1 MKETKI
7 EKKLL
12 AEKIEKEQETPSLIH
27 ISRKIRWI
35 IFTVLC
41 FVSILM
47 GVDQGILSST
57 TQEISSYLDISE
69 VQLGG
74 LGGMIF
80 LGTALGCIFSFI
92 VINKIN
98 RKYLLLGTMS
108 FDVLSL
114 FLTTQTKNLG
124 LLYLCRVV
132 AGFTSAFV
140 NVYLPPWTDQYGIH
154 KYKSIMISL
163 IHIASSLGYIFG
175 YVLGMIC
182 GWGNGFFIQNILLI
196 ASILV
201 IFVFMPDKY
210 FSMSLM
216 PLKAKME
223 LNKLNENKEQKETT
237 TNTNINE
244 EEQTKKSDEDK
255 IINDI
260 KIDLKKDENKVAK
273 KKNNLIY
280 IESNEKDEKEKDEG
294 NTKEEDEASLFEN
307 ELKEEDIRKESIL
320 IHLKVLIKSPIFIL
334 MNTTLSSMFII
345 VSAIQ
350 FWINDYLEFGLLI
363 EDQNV
368 RLTCFT
374 FVVVTAPAAGI
385 ILGGILSGKVGGYD
399 KEKAIYIPL
408 FTSFGVV
415 ILANLC
421 PLFANI
427 FLFLP
432 LFWTLLFLGSV
443 LLPVANGIVIV
454 SVEKKYSGSAS
465 AVSILIYNILGRLPG
480 PNVYALLKSMV
491 NDKNSRIPFWL
502 LLNVSVIGFLAVLIC
517 VKFQKEKYRNL
528 TNDEEETQ
536 KILDEEENKDDINI
550 CSINE
555 TDSNKEEETD
565 KGKDELNNKEK
576 IDIKEEKVENEEK
589 DS

>member
-1 MKETKI
+1 MKETIKSTKI
-7 EKKLL
+7 IEEKV
-12 AEKIEKEQETPSLIH
+12 EIEQEAPTLIH

-35 IFTVLC
+35 VFSVLC
-41 FVSILM
+41 CVSILM
-47 GVDQGILSST
+47 GVDQGTLSST
-57 TQEISSYLDISE
+57 TKELSVDVGMTD

-80 LGTALGCIFSFI
+80 LGTALGCIFSFL
-92 VINKIN
+92 VINKFN
-98 RKYLLLGTMS
+98 RKYLLLGTMT

-114 FLTTQTKNLG
+114 FFTTQTKNLV

-140 NVYLPPWTDQYGIH
+140 NVYLPSWTDQYGIH
-154 KYKSIMISL
+154 KYKSIMIAL

-175 YVLGMIC
+175 YASGMYI
-182 GWGNGFFIQNILLI
+182 GWNNSFFLQNILLI

-201 IFVFMPDKY
+201 IFILMTDKY

-216 PLKAKME
+216 PVKSKNLS
-223 LNKLNENKEQKETT
+223 KLNESKNQSETT
-237 TNTNINE
+237 SNGRKSE
-244 EEQTKKSDEDK
+244 EEQ

-260 KIDLKKDENKVAK
+260 HKIDLKIDENEE
-273 KKNNLIY
+273 NQDNLIHQ
-280 IESNEKDEKEKDEG
+280 ESQEKEEKEKDVE
-294 NTKEEDEASLFEN
+294 NNKEEDEASLFEN
-307 ELKEEDIRKESIL
+307 ELKEEDIRKEPI
-320 IHLKVLIKSPIFIL
+320 INHLKALIKSPIFIL
-334 MNTTLSSMFII
+334 MNVTLSSMFII

-363 EDQNV
+363 EDKEV
-368 RLTCFT
+368 RISCFA
-374 FVVVTAPAAGI
+374 FVVATAPAAGI

-399 KEKAIYIPL
+399 TEKAIYIPL

-421 PLFANI
+421 PI
-427 FLFLP
+427 FTNVIIFLP

-454 SVEKKYSGSAS
+454 SVEQKYSGSAS
-465 AVSILIYNILGRLPG
+465 AVSILIYHILGRLPG
-480 PNVYALLKSMV
+480 PNLYAFLKSMV

-502 LLNVSVIGFLAVLIC
+502 LLNVSAIGFLAVLIC

-528 TNDEEETQ
+528 RNDEESI
-536 KILDEEENKDDINI
+536 KILDEEENKDDTNKD
-550 CSINE
+550 SIN
-555 TDSNKEEETD
+555 TDDTNKDDDKEKEEF
-565 KGKDELNNKEK
+565 NNKEK
-576 IDIKEEKVENEEK
+576 IIVENEEEE
-589 DS
+589 S

>member
-1 MKETKI
+1 MTETKI
-7 EKKLL
+7 GTKQIDEKN
-12 AEKIEKEQETPSLIH
+12 EKEQETPTLIH

-35 IFTVLC
+35 VFLILC
-41 FVSILM
+41 CVSILM

-57 TQEISSYLDISE
+57 TNEFKQSGMSE
-69 VQLGG
+69 VELGG

-80 LGTALGCIFSFI
+80 LGTALGCIFSFL

-114 FLTTQTKNLG
+114 FFTTQTDKTA

-175 YVLGMIC
+175 YASGNYI
-182 GWGNGFFIQNILLI
+182 GWKDSFFLQNILLI
-196 ASILV
+196 VSILV
-201 IFVFMPDKY
+201 IFILMPDKY

-216 PLKAKME
+216 PVKSKRE
-223 LNKLNENKEQKETT
+223 LNKLNGDKSQRETT
-237 TNTNINE
+237 TNTSKSE
-244 EEQTKKSDEDK
+244 EEG
-255 IINDI
+255 IIKDI
-260 KIDLKKDENKVAK
+260 KIDLKLDENEVSGNKA
-273 KKNNLIY
+273 NLIH
-280 IESNEKDEKEKDEG
+280 IESHEKEEKEKDEDEE
-294 NTKEEDEASLFEN
+294 NNKEEDEISLFEK
-307 ELKEEDIRKESIL
+307 EFKEEDIRKESIL
-320 IHLKVLIKSPIFIL
+320 NHLKALIKSPIFIL
-334 MNTTLSSMFII
+334 MNVTLSSMFII

-363 EDQNV
+363 EDKNV
-368 RLTCFT
+368 RISCFA
-374 FVVVTAPAAGI
+374 FVVATAPAAGI
-385 ILGGILSGKVGGYD
+385 ILGGVLSGKVGGYD

-408 FTSFGVV
+408 FTSLGVV

-421 PLFANI
+421 PIFTNI
-427 FLFLP
+427 FVFLP

-454 SVEKKYSGSAS
+454 SVEQKYSGSAS
-465 AVSILIYNILGRLPG
+465 AVSILIYHILGRLPG
-480 PNVYALLKSMV
+480 PNLYAFLKSLV
-491 NDKNSRIPFWL
+491 NDQNSRIPFWL
-502 LLNVSVIGFLAVLIC
+502 LLNVSAIGFLAVLIG

-528 TNDEEETQ
+528 SNDEETH
-536 KILDEEENKDDINI
+536 KILDEEENKDDINTD
-550 CSINE
+550 SINDDI
-555 TDSNKEEETD
+555 TKDSINNVDINKEKEEEEN
-565 KGKDELNNKEK
+565 DELNNKEK
-576 IDIKEEKVENEEK
+576 ILINEEK
-589 DS
+589 ES

>member
-7 EKKLL
+7 GTKQID
-12 AEKIEKEQETPSLIH
+12 EKIEKEQEAPSLIH

-35 IFTVLC
+35 VFSILC
-41 FVSILM
+41 CVSILM

-57 TQEISSYLDISE
+57 TSEFKGSMSE

-80 LGTALGCIFSFI
+80 LGTALGCIFSFL

-114 FLTTQTKNLG
+114 FFTTQTTNIG

-140 NVYLPPWTDQYGIH
+140 NVYLPPWTNQYGIH

-175 YVLGMIC
+175 YVSGMYI
-182 GWGNGFFIQNILLI
+182 GWKDSFFLQNILLI
-196 ASILV
+196 VSILV
-201 IFVFMPDKY
+201 IFILMPDKY

-216 PLKAKME
+216 PVKSKRE
-223 LNKLNENKEQKETT
+223 LNKLNGDKSQRETT
-237 TNTNINE
+237 TNTSKSE
-244 EEQTKKSDEDK
+244 EEG
-255 IINDI
+255 IIKDI
-260 KIDLKKDENKVAK
+260 KIDLKLDENEVSGNKA
-273 KKNNLIY
+273 NLIH
-280 IESNEKDEKEKDEG
+280 IESHEKEEKEKDEEEE
-294 NTKEEDEASLFEN
+294 NNKEEDEISLFEK
-307 ELKEEDIRKESIL
+307 EFKEEDIRKESIL
-320 IHLKVLIKSPIFIL
+320 NHLKALIKSPIFIL
-334 MNTTLSSMFII
+334 MNVTLSSMFII

-363 EDQNV
+363 EDKNA

-385 ILGGILSGKVGGYD
+385 ILGGVLAGKVGGYD

-421 PLFANI
+421 PIFTNI
-427 FLFLP
+427 FVFLP

-454 SVEKKYSGSAS
+454 SVEQKYSGSAS
-465 AVSILIYNILGRLPG
+465 AASILIYHILGRLPG
-480 PNVYALLKSMV
+480 PNLYAFLKSMV
-491 NDKNSRIPFWL
+491 NDPNSRIPFWL
-502 LLNVSVIGFLAVLIC
+502 LLNVSIAGFLAVLFC

-528 TNDEEETQ
+528 RNDEETQ
-536 KILDEEENKDDINI
+536 KILDKEENKDDINVD
-550 CSINE
+550 SINNVDINLEKE
-555 TDSNKEEETD
+555 TPN
-565 KGKDELNNKEK
+565 
-576 IDIKEEKVENEEK
+576 
-589 DS
+589 

>member
-1 MKETKI
+1 MKETKMGTKQI
-7 EKKLL
+7 D
-12 AEKIEKEQETPSLIH
+12 EKIEKEQETPTLIH

-35 IFTVLC
+35 VFLILC

-57 TQEISSYLDISE
+57 TNEFKDAGMSE

-80 LGTALGCIFSFI
+80 LGTALGCIFSFL

-114 FLTTQTKNLG
+114 FFTTQTDNIA

-175 YVLGMIC
+175 YASGMYI
-182 GWGNGFFIQNILLI
+182 GWRDSFFLQNILLI

-201 IFVFMPDKY
+201 IFILMPDKY

-216 PLKAKME
+216 PVKSKI
-223 LNKLNENKEQKETT
+223 NKLNESNSQKETT
-237 TNTNINE
+237 PNTSKSE
-244 EEQTKKSDEDK
+244 EDLIAK
-255 IINDI
+255 DI
-260 KIDLKKDENKVAK
+260 KIDLKIDENEAERHKD
-273 KKNNLIY
+273 NLIY
-280 IESNEKDEKEKDEG
+280 IESHEKEEKEKDEE
-294 NTKEEDEASLFEN
+294 NNKEEDEVSLFEN

-320 IHLKVLIKSPIFIL
+320 NHLKALIKSPIFLL
-334 MNTTLSSMFII
+334 MNVTLSSMFII

-363 EDQNV
+363 EDKNV
-368 RLTCFT
+368 RISCFG
-374 FVVVTAPAAGI
+374 FVVATAPAAGI
-385 ILGGILSGKVGGYD
+385 ILGGVLAGKVGGYD

-408 FTSFGVV
+408 FTSLGVV

-421 PLFANI
+421 PIFTNI

-454 SVEKKYSGSAS
+454 SVEQKYSGSAS
-465 AVSILIYNILGRLPG
+465 AVSILLYHIFGRLPG
-480 PNVYALLKSMV
+480 PNVYAFLKSMV

-502 LLNVSVIGFLAVLIC
+502 LLNVSVIGFLSVLIC
-517 VKFQKEKYRNL
+517 VKFQKEKYRHLNA
-528 TNDEEETQ
+528 DEETQ
-536 KILDEEENKDDINI
+536 KILDEEENKDDINTDSAI
-550 CSINE
+550 NDDLTKDSINNVDTNSE
-555 TDSNKEEETD
+555 KE
-565 KGKDELNNKEK
+565 KDELNNKEN
-576 IDIKEEKVENEEK
+576 ILIKEGE
-589 DS
+589 S

>member
-1 MKETKI
+1 MKETKMGTKQI
-7 EKKLL
+7 D
-12 AEKIEKEQETPSLIH
+12 EKIEKEQGTPTLIH

-35 IFTVLC
+35 VFLILC

-57 TQEISSYLDISE
+57 TNEFKDAGMSE

-80 LGTALGCIFSFI
+80 LGTALGCIFSFL

-114 FLTTQTKNLG
+114 FFTTQTDNIA

-175 YVLGMIC
+175 YASGMYI
-182 GWGNGFFIQNILLI
+182 GWRDSFFLQNILLI

-201 IFVFMPDKY
+201 IFILMPDKY

-216 PLKAKME
+216 PVKSKI
-223 LNKLNENKEQKETT
+223 NKLNESNSQKETT
-237 TNTNINE
+237 PNTSKSE
-244 EEQTKKSDEDK
+244 EDLIAK
-255 IINDI
+255 DI
-260 KIDLKKDENKVAK
+260 KIDLKIDENEAERHKD
-273 KKNNLIY
+273 NLIY
-280 IESNEKDEKEKDEG
+280 IESHEKEEKEKDEE
-294 NTKEEDEASLFEN
+294 NNKEEDDVSLFEN

-320 IHLKVLIKSPIFIL
+320 NHLKALIKSPIFLL
-334 MNTTLSSMFII
+334 MNVTLSSMFII

-363 EDQNV
+363 EDKNV
-368 RLTCFT
+368 RISCFG
-374 FVVVTAPAAGI
+374 FVVATAPAAGI
-385 ILGGILSGKVGGYD
+385 ILGGVLAGKVGGYD

-408 FTSFGVV
+408 FTSLGVV

-421 PLFANI
+421 PIFTNI

-454 SVEKKYSGSAS
+454 SVEQKYSGSAS
-465 AVSILIYNILGRLPG
+465 AVSILLYHIFGRLPG
-480 PNVYALLKSMV
+480 PNVYAFLKSMV
-491 NDKNSRIPFWL
+491 NDKNSRIPFCA
-502 LLNVSVIGFLAVLIC
+502 SKA
-517 VKFQKEKYRNL
+517 
-528 TNDEEETQ
+528 
-536 KILDEEENKDDINI
+536 
-550 CSINE
+550 CSNQ
-555 TDSNKEEETD
+555 
-565 KGKDELNNKEK
+565 
-576 IDIKEEKVENEEK
+576 
-589 DS
+589 

>member
-7 EKKLL
+7 GTKQID
-12 AEKIEKEQETPSLIH
+12 EKIEKEQETPSLIH

-35 IFTVLC
+35 VFSILC
-41 FVSILM
+41 CVSILM

-57 TQEISSYLDISE
+57 TNDFKGSMTE
-69 VQLGG
+69 VELGG

-80 LGTALGCIFSFI
+80 LGTALGCIFSFL

-114 FLTTQTKNLG
+114 FFTTQTTNIG

-140 NVYLPPWTDQYGIH
+140 NVYLPPWTNQYGIH

-175 YVLGMIC
+175 YVSGMYI
-182 GWGNGFFIQNILLI
+182 GWKDSFFLQNILLI
-196 ASILV
+196 VSILV
-201 IFVFMPDKY
+201 IFILMPDKY

-216 PLKAKME
+216 PVKSKLE
-223 LNKLNENKEQKETT
+223 LNKLNESKDQVETT
-237 TNTNINE
+237 TNTNKSE
-244 EEQTKKSDEDK
+244 EEKMKK
-255 IINDI
+255 DI
-260 KIDLKKDENKVAK
+260 KIDLKINENKVEEK
-273 KKNNLIY
+273 RDNLIY
-280 IESNEKDEKEKDEG
+280 IESNEKKEEG
-294 NTKEEDEASLFEN
+294 EDKESKEEDEASLFEN
-307 ELKEEDIRKESIL
+307 ELKEEDIRKESI
-320 IHLKVLIKSPIFIL
+320 INHLKALIKSPIFIL
-334 MNTTLSSMFII
+334 MNVTLSSMFII

-363 EDQNV
+363 EDKNA
-368 RLTCFT
+368 RIICFG
-374 FVVVTAPAAGI
+374 FVVATAPAAGI
-385 ILGGILSGKVGGYD
+385 ILGGVLAGKVGGYD

-408 FTSFGVV
+408 ITSFGVV

-421 PLFANI
+421 PI
-427 FLFLP
+427 FTNLILFLP

-454 SVEKKYSGSAS
+454 SVEQKYSGSAS
-465 AVSILIYNILGRLPG
+465 AASILIYHILGRLPG
-480 PNVYALLKSMV
+480 PTLYAFLKSMV
-491 NDKNSRIPFWL
+491 NDPNSRIPFWL
-502 LLNVSVIGFLAVLIC
+502 LLNVSIAGFLAVLFC

-528 TNDEEETQ
+528 RNDEETQ
-536 KILDEEENKDDINI
+536 KILDKEENKDDINVD
-550 CSINE
+550 SINNVDINLEKE
-555 TDSNKEEETD
+555 TPN
-565 KGKDELNNKEK
+565 
-576 IDIKEEKVENEEK
+576 
-589 DS
+589 

>member
-7 EKKLL
+7 GTKQID
-12 AEKIEKEQETPSLIH
+12 EKIEKEQETPTLIH

-35 IFTVLC
+35 VFLILC

-57 TQEISSYLDISE
+57 TDEFIDDGMSE

-114 FLTTQTKNLG
+114 FLTTQTENMA

-175 YVLGMIC
+175 YALGAYI
-182 GWGNGFFIQNILLI
+182 GWRDSFFLQNILLI

-201 IFVFMPDKY
+201 IFIFMPDKY

-216 PLKAKME
+216 PVKSKME
-223 LNKLNENKEQKETT
+223 LNKLNEGKSQKETT
-237 TNTNINE
+237 PDTSKSE
-244 EEQTKKSDEDK
+244 EAQIAK
-255 IINDI
+255 DI
-260 KIDLKKDENKVAK
+260 KIDLKINENEAEGHKE
-273 KKNNLIY
+273 NLIY
-280 IESNEKDEKEKDEG
+280 IESHEKEEKEKDED
-294 NTKEEDEASLFEN
+294 NNKEEDEASLFEN
-307 ELKEEDIRKESIL
+307 ELKEEDIRKESI
-320 IHLKVLIKSPIFIL
+320 INHLKVLIKSPIFLL
-334 MNTTLSSMFII
+334 MNVTLSSMFII

-350 FWINDYLEFGLLI
+350 FWINDYMEFGLLI
-363 EDQNV
+363 EDKNV
-368 RLTCFT
+368 RISCFG
-374 FVVVTAPAAGI
+374 FVVATAPAAGI
-385 ILGGILSGKVGGYD
+385 ILGGVLAGKVGGYD

-408 FTSFGVV
+408 FTSLGVV

-421 PLFANI
+421 PIFTNL
-427 FLFLP
+427 FLFSP

-454 SVEKKYSGSAS
+454 SVEQKYSGSAS
-465 AVSILIYNILGRLPG
+465 AVSILLYHIFGRLPG
-480 PNVYALLKSMV
+480 PNVYAFLKSMV

-517 VKFQKEKYRNL
+517 VKFQKEKYRHLNA
-528 TNDEEETQ
+528 DEETQ
-536 KILDEEENKDDINI
+536 KILDKEENKDDIYTDS
-550 CSINE
+550 SINDDL
-555 TDSNKEEETD
+555 TKDSINNVDIEKE
-565 KGKDELNNKEK
+565 KDELKNKE
-576 IDIKEEKVENEEK
+576 IY
-589 DS
+589 

>member
-1 MKETKI
+1 MTETKI
-7 EKKLL
+7 GTKQID
-12 AEKIEKEQETPSLIH
+12 EKIEKEQEAPSLIH

-35 IFTVLC
+35 VFSILC
-41 FVSILM
+41 CVSILM

-57 TQEISSYLDISE
+57 TNEFKQSGMSE
-69 VQLGG
+69 VELGG

-80 LGTALGCIFSFI
+80 LGTALGCIFSFL

-114 FLTTQTKNLG
+114 FFTTQTDKTA

-175 YVLGMIC
+175 YASGNYI
-182 GWGNGFFIQNILLI
+182 GWKDSFFLQNILLI
-196 ASILV
+196 VSILV
-201 IFVFMPDKY
+201 IFILMPDKY

-216 PLKAKME
+216 PVKSKRE
-223 LNKLNENKEQKETT
+223 LNKLNGDKSQRETT
-237 TNTNINE
+237 TNTSKSE
-244 EEQTKKSDEDK
+244 EEG
-255 IINDI
+255 IIKDI
-260 KIDLKKDENKVAK
+260 KIDLKLDENEVSGNKA
-273 KKNNLIY
+273 NLIH
-280 IESNEKDEKEKDEG
+280 IESHEKEEKEKDEDEE
-294 NTKEEDEASLFEN
+294 NNKEEDEISLFEK
-307 ELKEEDIRKESIL
+307 EFKEEDIRKESIL
-320 IHLKVLIKSPIFIL
+320 NHLKALIKSPIFIL
-334 MNTTLSSMFII
+334 MNVTLSSMFII

-363 EDQNV
+363 EDKNV
-368 RLTCFT
+368 RISCFA
-374 FVVVTAPAAGI
+374 FVVATAPAAGI
-385 ILGGILSGKVGGYD
+385 ILGGVLSGKVGGYD

-408 FTSFGVV
+408 FTSLGVV

-421 PLFANI
+421 PIFTNI
-427 FLFLP
+427 FVFLP

-454 SVEKKYSGSAS
+454 SVEQKYSGSAS
-465 AVSILIYNILGRLPG
+465 AVSILIYHILGRLPG
-480 PNVYALLKSMV
+480 PNLYAFLKSLV

-502 LLNVSVIGFLAVLIC
+502 LLNVSAIGFLAVLIG
-517 VKFQKEKYRNL
+517 VKFQKEKYRSL
-528 TNDEEETQ
+528 SNDEETH
-536 KILDEEENKDDINI
+536 KILDEEENKDDINTD
-550 CSINE
+550 SINDDI
-555 TDSNKEEETD
+555 TKDSINNVDINKEKEEEEN
-565 KGKDELNNKEK
+565 DELNNKEK
-576 IDIKEEKVENEEK
+576 ILINEEK
-589 DS
+589 ES

>member
-1 MKETKI
+1 MKETKMGTKQI
-7 EKKLL
+7 D
-12 AEKIEKEQETPSLIH
+12 EKIEKEQGTPTLIH

-35 IFTVLC
+35 VFLILC

-57 TQEISSYLDISE
+57 TNEFKDAGMSE

-80 LGTALGCIFSFI
+80 LGTALGCIFSFL

-114 FLTTQTKNLG
+114 FFTTQTDNIA

-175 YVLGMIC
+175 YASGMYI
-182 GWGNGFFIQNILLI
+182 GWRDSFFLQNILLI

-201 IFVFMPDKY
+201 IFILMPDKY

-216 PLKAKME
+216 PVKSKI
-223 LNKLNENKEQKETT
+223 NKLNESNSQKETT
-237 TNTNINE
+237 PNTSKSE
-244 EEQTKKSDEDK
+244 EDLIAK
-255 IINDI
+255 DI
-260 KIDLKKDENKVAK
+260 KIDLKIDENEAERHKD
-273 KKNNLIY
+273 NLIY
-280 IESNEKDEKEKDEG
+280 IESHEKEEKEKDEE
-294 NTKEEDEASLFEN
+294 NNKEEDEVSLFEN

-320 IHLKVLIKSPIFIL
+320 NHLKALIKSPIFLL
-334 MNTTLSSMFII
+334 MNVTLSSMFII

-363 EDQNV
+363 EDKNV
-368 RLTCFT
+368 RISCFG
-374 FVVVTAPAAGI
+374 FVVATAPAAGI
-385 ILGGILSGKVGGYD
+385 ILGGVLAGKVGGYD

-408 FTSFGVV
+408 FTSLGVV

-421 PLFANI
+421 PIFTNI

-454 SVEKKYSGSAS
+454 SVEQKYSGSAS
-465 AVSILIYNILGRLPG
+465 AVSILLYHIFGRLPG
-480 PNVYALLKSMV
+480 PNVYAFLKSMV

-517 VKFQKEKYRNL
+517 VKFQKEKYRHLNA
-528 TNDEEETQ
+528 DEETQ
-536 KILDEEENKDDINI
+536 KILDEEENKDDINTDSAI
-550 CSINE
+550 NDDLTKDSINDVDTNTE
-555 TDSNKEEETD
+555 KE
-565 KGKDELNNKEK
+565 KGELNNKEN
-576 IDIKEEKVENEEK
+576 ILIKEEE
-589 DS
+589 S

>member
-7 EKKLL
+7 GTKQID
-12 AEKIEKEQETPSLIH
+12 EKIEKEQEAPSLIH

-35 IFTVLC
+35 VFSILC
-41 FVSILM
+41 CVSILM

-57 TQEISSYLDISE
+57 TNDFKGSMTE
-69 VQLGG
+69 VELGG

-80 LGTALGCIFSFI
+80 LGTALGCIFSFL

-114 FLTTQTKNLG
+114 FFTTQTTNIG

-132 AGFTSAFV
+132 VGFTSAFV

-175 YVLGMIC
+175 YVSGMYI
-182 GWGNGFFIQNILLI
+182 GWKDSFFLQNILLI
-196 ASILV
+196 VSILV
-201 IFVFMPDKY
+201 IFILMPDKY

-216 PLKAKME
+216 PVKSKLE
-223 LNKLNENKEQKETT
+223 LNKLNESKNQRETT
-237 TNTNINE
+237 TNTNKSE
-244 EEQTKKSDEDK
+244 EDQMIK
-255 IINDI
+255 DI
-260 KIDLKKDENKVAK
+260 KIDLKINENKVEEK
-273 KKNNLIY
+273 RDNLIY
-280 IESNEKDEKEKDEG
+280 IESNEKKEEG
-294 NTKEEDEASLFEN
+294 EDKESKEEDEASLFEN
-307 ELKEEDIRKESIL
+307 ELKEEDIRKESI
-320 IHLKVLIKSPIFIL
+320 INHLKALIKSPIFIL
-334 MNTTLSSMFII
+334 MNVTLSSMFII

-363 EDQNV
+363 EDKNA
-368 RLTCFT
+368 RIICFG
-374 FVVVTAPAAGI
+374 FVVATAPAAGI
-385 ILGGILSGKVGGYD
+385 ILGGGLAGKVGGYD

-408 FTSFGVV
+408 ITSFGVV

-421 PLFANI
+421 PI
-427 FLFLP
+427 FTNLILFLP

-454 SVEKKYSGSAS
+454 SVEQKYSGSAS
-465 AVSILIYNILGRLPG
+465 AASILIYHILGRLPG
-480 PNVYALLKSMV
+480 PTLYAFLKSMV
-491 NDKNSRIPFWL
+491 NDPNSRIPFWL
-502 LLNVSVIGFLAVLIC
+502 LLNVSIAGFLAVLFC

-528 TNDEEETQ
+528 RNDEETQ
-536 KILDEEENKDDINI
+536 KILDKEENKDDINVD
-550 CSINE
+550 SINNVDINLEKE
-555 TDSNKEEETD
+555 TPN
-565 KGKDELNNKEK
+565 
-576 IDIKEEKVENEEK
+576 
-589 DS
+589 

>member
-7 EKKLL
+7 STKQIDEKT
-12 AEKIEKEQETPSLIH
+12 EKEQETPTLIH

-35 IFTVLC
+35 VFLILC
-41 FVSILM
+41 CVSILM

-57 TQEISSYLDISE
+57 TNEFKDSGMSE

-98 RKYLLLGTMS
+98 RKYLLLGTMT

-114 FLTTQTKNLG
+114 FFTTQTNNIV

-154 KYKSIMISL
+154 KHRSIMISL

-175 YVLGMIC
+175 YASGMYI
-182 GWGNGFFIQNILLI
+182 GWKDSFFLQNILLI

-201 IFVFMPDKY
+201 IFILMPDKY
-210 FSMSLM
+210 FSMSLI
-216 PLKAKME
+216 PVKSKLD
-223 LNKLNENKEQKETT
+223 LHKLNESKEQKETT
-237 TNTNINE
+237 TNTNKSE
-244 EEQTKKSDEDK
+244 EDQ
-255 IINDI
+255 IIKDI
-260 KIDLKKDENKVAK
+260 KIDLKFDENKVEE
-273 KKNNLIY
+273 NRDNLIY
-280 IESNEKDEKEKDEG
+280 IESQEKEEKEKEEE
-294 NTKEEDEASLFEN
+294 NKKEEDEVSLFEN
-307 ELKEEDIRKESIL
+307 ELKEEDIRKEPI
-320 IHLKVLIKSPIFIL
+320 INHLKALIKSPIFIL
-334 MNTTLSSMFII
+334 MNITLSSMFII

-350 FWINDYLEFGLLI
+350 FWINDYLEYGLLI
-363 EDQNV
+363 EDKNV
-368 RLTCFT
+368 RISLFG
-374 FVVVTAPAAGI
+374 FVVATAPAAGI
-385 ILGGILSGKVGGYD
+385 ILGGVLAGKVGGYD

-408 FTSFGVV
+408 FTSLGVV

-421 PLFANI
+421 PIFTNL

-454 SVEKKYSGSAS
+454 SVKQKYSGSAS
-465 AVSILIYNILGRLPG
+465 AVSILIYHILGRLPG
-480 PNVYALLKSMV
+480 PNLYAFLKSMV

-502 LLNVSVIGFLAVLIC
+502 LLNVSVAGFLAVLIC

-528 TNDEEETQ
+528 NNDKETK
-536 KILDEEENKDDINI
+536 KILDEEEKKDDLIAD
-550 CSINE
+550 SINNDDI
-555 TDSNKEEETD
+555 TKDSINNVDTNTEKEIEKDEFNIKEKVLIKEKEE
-565 KGKDELNNKEK
+565 
-576 IDIKEEKVENEEK
+576 
-589 DS
+589 

>member
-1 MKETKI
+1 MTETKI
-7 EKKLL
+7 GTKQID
-12 AEKIEKEQETPSLIH
+12 EKIEKEQETPTLIH

-35 IFTVLC
+35 VFLILC
-41 FVSILM
+41 CVSILM

-57 TQEISSYLDISE
+57 TNEFKQSGMSE
-69 VQLGG
+69 VELGG

-80 LGTALGCIFSFI
+80 LGTALGCIFSFL

-114 FLTTQTKNLG
+114 FFTTQTDKTA

-175 YVLGMIC
+175 YASGNYI
-182 GWGNGFFIQNILLI
+182 GWKDSFFLQNILLI
-196 ASILV
+196 VSILV
-201 IFVFMPDKY
+201 IFILMPDKY

-216 PLKAKME
+216 PVKSKRE
-223 LNKLNENKEQKETT
+223 LNKLNGDKSQRETT
-237 TNTNINE
+237 TNTSKSE
-244 EEQTKKSDEDK
+244 EEG
-255 IINDI
+255 IIKDI
-260 KIDLKKDENKVAK
+260 KIDLKLDENEASGNKA
-273 KKNNLIY
+273 NLIH
-280 IESNEKDEKEKDEG
+280 IESHEKEEKEKDEDEE
-294 NTKEEDEASLFEN
+294 NNKEEDEISLFEK
-307 ELKEEDIRKESIL
+307 EFKEEDIRKESIL
-320 IHLKVLIKSPIFIL
+320 NHLKALIKSPIFIL
-334 MNTTLSSMFII
+334 MNVTLSSMFII

-363 EDQNV
+363 EDKNV
-368 RLTCFT
+368 RISCFA
-374 FVVVTAPAAGI
+374 FVVATAPAAGI
-385 ILGGILSGKVGGYD
+385 ILGGVLSGKVGGYD

-408 FTSFGVV
+408 FTSLGVV

-421 PLFANI
+421 PIFTNI
-427 FLFLP
+427 FVFLP

-454 SVEKKYSGSAS
+454 SVEQKYSGSAS
-465 AVSILIYNILGRLPG
+465 AVSILIYHILGRLPG
-480 PNVYALLKSMV
+480 PNLYAFLKSLV
-491 NDKNSRIPFWL
+491 NDENSRIPFWL
-502 LLNVSVIGFLAVLIC
+502 LLNVSAIGFLAVLIG

-528 TNDEEETQ
+528 SNDEETH
-536 KILDEEENKDDINI
+536 KILDEEENKDDINTD
-550 CSINE
+550 SINDDI
-555 TDSNKEEETD
+555 TKDSINNVDINKEKEEEEN
-565 KGKDELNNKEK
+565 DELNNKEK
-576 IDIKEEKVENEEK
+576 ILINEEK
-589 DS
+589 ES

>member
-1 MKETKI
+1 MKETKMGTKQI
-7 EKKLL
+7 D
-12 AEKIEKEQETPSLIH
+12 EKIEKEQETPTLIH

-35 IFTVLC
+35 VFLILC

-57 TQEISSYLDISE
+57 TNEFKDAGMSE

-80 LGTALGCIFSFI
+80 LGTALGCIFSFL

-114 FLTTQTKNLG
+114 FFTTQTDNIA

-175 YVLGMIC
+175 YASGMYI
-182 GWGNGFFIQNILLI
+182 GWRDSFFLQNILLI

-201 IFVFMPDKY
+201 IFILMPDKY

-216 PLKAKME
+216 PVKSKI
-223 LNKLNENKEQKETT
+223 NKLNESNSQKETT
-237 TNTNINE
+237 PNTSKSE
-244 EEQTKKSDEDK
+244 EDLIAK
-255 IINDI
+255 DI
-260 KIDLKKDENKVAK
+260 KIDLKIDENEAERHKD
-273 KKNNLIY
+273 NLIY
-280 IESNEKDEKEKDEG
+280 IESHEKEEKEKDEE
-294 NTKEEDEASLFEN
+294 NNKEEDEVSLFEN

-320 IHLKVLIKSPIFIL
+320 NHLKALIKSPIFLL
-334 MNTTLSSMFII
+334 MNVTLSSMFII

-363 EDQNV
+363 EDKNV
-368 RLTCFT
+368 RISCFG
-374 FVVVTAPAAGI
+374 FVVATAPAAGI
-385 ILGGILSGKVGGYD
+385 ILGGVLAGKVGGYD

-408 FTSFGVV
+408 FTSLGVV

-421 PLFANI
+421 PIFTNI

-454 SVEKKYSGSAS
+454 SVEQKYSGSAS
-465 AVSILIYNILGRLPG
+465 AVSILLYHIFGRLPG
-480 PNVYALLKSMV
+480 PNVYAFLKSMV

-517 VKFQKEKYRNL
+517 VKFQKEKYRHLNA
-528 TNDEEETQ
+528 DEETQ
-536 KILDEEENKDDINI
+536 KILDEEENKDDINTDSAI
-550 CSINE
+550 NDDLTKDSINDVDTNTE
-555 TDSNKEEETD
+555 KE
-565 KGKDELNNKEK
+565 KGELNNKEN
-576 IDIKEEKVENEEK
+576 ILIKEEE
-589 DS
+589 S

>member
-1 MKETKI
+1 MKETKMGTKQI
-7 EKKLL
+7 D
-12 AEKIEKEQETPSLIH
+12 EKIEKEQGTPTLIH

-35 IFTVLC
+35 VFLILC

-57 TQEISSYLDISE
+57 TNEFKDAGMSE

-80 LGTALGCIFSFI
+80 LGTALGCIFSFL

-114 FLTTQTKNLG
+114 FFTTQTDNIA

-175 YVLGMIC
+175 YASGMYI
-182 GWGNGFFIQNILLI
+182 GWRDSFFLQNILLI

-201 IFVFMPDKY
+201 IFILMPDKY

-216 PLKAKME
+216 PVKSKI
-223 LNKLNENKEQKETT
+223 NKLNESNSQKETT
-237 TNTNINE
+237 PNTSKSE
-244 EEQTKKSDEDK
+244 EDLIAK
-255 IINDI
+255 DI
-260 KIDLKKDENKVAK
+260 KIDLKIDENEAERHKD
-273 KKNNLIY
+273 NLIY
-280 IESNEKDEKEKDEG
+280 IESHEKEEKEKDEE
-294 NTKEEDEASLFEN
+294 NNKEEDEVSLFEN

-320 IHLKVLIKSPIFIL
+320 NNLKALIKSPIFLL
-334 MNTTLSSMFII
+334 MNVTLSSMFII

-363 EDQNV
+363 EDKNV
-368 RLTCFT
+368 RISCFG
-374 FVVVTAPAAGI
+374 FVVATAPAAGI
-385 ILGGILSGKVGGYD
+385 ILGGVLAGKVGGYD

-408 FTSFGVV
+408 FTSLGVV

-421 PLFANI
+421 PIFTNI

-454 SVEKKYSGSAS
+454 SVEQKYSGSAS
-465 AVSILIYNILGRLPG
+465 AVSILLYHIFGRLPG
-480 PNVYALLKSMV
+480 PNVYAFLKSMV

-517 VKFQKEKYRNL
+517 VKFQKEKYRHLNA
-528 TNDEEETQ
+528 DEETQ
-536 KILDEEENKDDINI
+536 KILDEEENKDDINTDSAI
-550 CSINE
+550 NDDLTKDSINDVDTNTE
-555 TDSNKEEETD
+555 KE
-565 KGKDELNNKEK
+565 KGELNNKEN
-576 IDIKEEKVENEEK
+576 ILIKEEE
-589 DS
+589 S

>member
-1 MKETKI
+1 MKETKMGTKQI
-7 EKKLL
+7 D
-12 AEKIEKEQETPSLIH
+12 EKIEKEQETPTLIH

-35 IFTVLC
+35 VFLILC

-57 TQEISSYLDISE
+57 TNEFKDAGMSE

-80 LGTALGCIFSFI
+80 LGTALGCIFSFL

-114 FLTTQTKNLG
+114 FFTTQTDNIA

-175 YVLGMIC
+175 YASGMYI
-182 GWGNGFFIQNILLI
+182 GWRDSFFLQNILLI

-201 IFVFMPDKY
+201 IFILMPDKY

-216 PLKAKME
+216 PVKSKI
-223 LNKLNENKEQKETT
+223 NKLNESNSQKETT
-237 TNTNINE
+237 PNTSKSE
-244 EEQTKKSDEDK
+244 EDLIAK
-255 IINDI
+255 DI
-260 KIDLKKDENKVAK
+260 KIDLKIDENEAERHKD
-273 KKNNLIY
+273 NLIY
-280 IESNEKDEKEKDEG
+280 IESHEKEEKEKDEE
-294 NTKEEDEASLFEN
+294 NNKEEDEVSLFEN

-320 IHLKVLIKSPIFIL
+320 NHLKALIKSPIFLL
-334 MNTTLSSMFII
+334 MNVTLSSMFII

-363 EDQNV
+363 EDKNV
-368 RLTCFT
+368 RISCFG
-374 FVVVTAPAAGI
+374 FVVATAPAAGI
-385 ILGGILSGKVGGYD
+385 ILGGVLAGKVGGYD

-408 FTSFGVV
+408 FTSLGVV

-421 PLFANI
+421 PIFTNI

-454 SVEKKYSGSAS
+454 SVEQKYSGSAS
-465 AVSILIYNILGRLPG
+465 AVSILLYHIFGRLPG
-480 PNVYALLKSMV
+480 PNVYAFLKSMV

-517 VKFQKEKYRNL
+517 VKFQKEKYRHLNA
-528 TNDEEETQ
+528 DEETQ
-536 KILDEEENKDDINI
+536 KILDEEENKDDINTDSAI
-550 CSINE
+550 NDDLTKDSINNVDTNSE
-555 TDSNKEEETD
+555 KE
-565 KGKDELNNKEK
+565 KDELNNKEN
-576 IDIKEEKVENEEK
+576 ILIKEGE
-589 DS
+589 S